1 METLFS
7 TETQTAMQFP
17 ASLTDAYKP
26 QTLDDA
32 RWCGLEKQR
41 KILANLAAHCGMGSV
56 VLLEGAPGVG
66 KTSLAFAFARMANCE
81 IFHISSQQANIAT
94 LQEAERRFSYVP
106 MAAKHHCLIVD
117 EISEASKAFQL
128 ACLSKYDGTA
138 PMNCVTVMTCNES
151 AGLEP
156 KFLSSLYPAPQC
168 ATLTVRQSRSRALM
182 QNIWKERAGSAPEP
196 DWSRVS
202 TSCPRESLNWLECEL
217 LSVAS

>member
-26 QTLDDA
+26 LTLDDS

-41 KILANLAAHCGMGSV
+41 RILANLAARVRIGSV
-56 VLLEGAPGVG
+56 VLLEGPPGVG

-81 IFHISSQQANIAT
+81 VFHISSQQANIAT
-94 LQEAERRFSYVP
+94 LQEAERRFAYVP

-156 KFLSSLYPAPQC
+156 KFLSRCIRPPVCNAYGASKSLKN
-168 ATLTVRQSRSRALM
+168 LM

>member
-1 METLFS
+1 MATLFAI
-7 TETQTAMQFP
+7 ETQTAMQFP
-17 ASLTDAYKP
+17 QSLTDAYKP
-26 QTLDDA
+26 VTLDDS

-41 KILANLAAHCGMGSV
+41 RILANLAANVRLGSV
-56 VLLEGAPGVG
+56 VLLEGPPGVG
-66 KTSLAFAFARMANCE
+66 KTSLAFAFARMADCE
-81 IFHISSQQANIAT
+81 IFHISSQQA
-94 LQEAERRFSYVP
+94 ERRFAYVP

-156 KFLSSLYPAPQC
+156 KFLSRCIRPPVCNAYGASKSLK
-168 ATLTVRQSRSRALM
+168 TLM
-182 QNIWKERAGSAPEP
+182 QKIWRERAGSAPEP
-196 DWSRVS
+196 DWTRVP

-217 LSVAS
+217 LAVA

>member
-41 KILANLAAHCGMGSV
+41 KILANLAANPRLGSV
-56 VLLEGAPGVG
+56 VLLEGPPGVG
-66 KTSLAFAFARMANCE
+66 KTSLAFAFARAANCE

-106 MAAKHHCLIVD
+106 MAAKLHCLIVD
-117 EISEASKAFQL
+117 EISESSNAFQL
-128 ACLSKYDGTA
+128 ACLSKYDGSA
-138 PMNCVTVMTCNES
+138 PMNCVTVMTCNDAS
-151 AGLEP
+151 RLEP
-156 KFLSSLYPAPQC
+156 KFLSRCIRPPVCNAYGASKSLK
-168 ATLTVRQSRSRALM
+168 SLM
-182 QNIWKERAGSAPEP
+182 QKIWLERAGNAPEP
-196 DWSRVS
+196 DWTRVP
-202 TSCPRESLNWLECEL
+202 TSCPRESLNWLDCEL
-217 LSVAS
+217 MAAS